1 MRMRQGFVILFLFV
15 GGVRIGNDC
24 WIGAGAIILNGITI
38 GDGSVVG
45 AGAVVTKDVEP
56 YSVVVGNPAHKIK
69 DIPKA

>member
-1 MRMRQGFVILFLFV
+1 M
-15 GGVRIGNDC
+15 
-24 WIGAGAIILNGITI
+24 ILNGITI